1 MTPTEW
7 FIKKS
12 VIAYSNKLWGS
23 GDRYVLLED
32 VLKFMATLEKHGITV
47 DIGDDENQKEDM
59 CNGKS
64 KT

>member
-32 VLKFMATLEKHGITV
+32 VLKFMATLEKHGITI
-47 DIGDDENQKEDM
+47 DIGDDENGEK
-59 CNGKS
+59 
-64 KT
+64 

>member
-1 MTPTEW
+1 MTPSEW

-12 VIAYSNKLWGS
+12 VIAYSNRLLGS

-47 DIGDDENQKEDM
+47 DIGDEDT
-59 CNGKS
+59 KDTEED
-64 KT
+64 K